1 MQQVGVGRQS
11 GTAPTPVVD
20 AVRNAAN
27 RSGVDFGYLL
37 DVARV
42 ESGMVPTAQ
51 ASTSTARGLYQFTAQ
66 TWLATVERHGAD
78 HGLQWAADAI
88 GRHNSGRHTV
98 ADPQMRAQILALR
111 DDPATAAAMAA
122 RFTEDN
128 SAVLKA
134 RTGREPE
141 AVDLYLAH
149 FLGAGG
155 AANFL
160 SAWNDDADQAGAP
173 LFPAAA
179 AANRTIFYS
188 RSGEM
193 RSLGDI
199 RERFRAKLEQSPPPL
214 QPSQRMAYAGSP
226 TSSRQTAAVMAVQ
239 QSDRAPLPML
249 TITPMPRGL
258 SLDFAIDSYRR
269 FASGMDQGVARG

>member
-1 MQQVGVGRQS
+1 MDQVNLTRQA
-11 GTAPTPVVD
+11 GAAPATVVQ
-20 AVRNAAN
+20 AVRQAAD
-27 RSGVDFGYLL
+27 RHGVDFDYLL

-42 ESGMVPTAQ
+42 ESGLVPTAQ
-51 ASTSTARGLYQFTAQ
+51 ASTSSARGLYQFTAQ

-88 GRHNSGRHTV
+88 GRQQSGRHAV
-98 ADPQMRAQILALR
+98 ADPKLRAEILALR

-122 RFTEDN
+122 RFTDDN
-128 SAVLKA
+128 SAFLKG

-155 AANFL
+155 AATFL
-160 SAWNDDADQAGAP
+160 SKWQDDSDQAGAT

-179 AANRTIFYS
+179 AANKTIFYD
-188 RSGEM
+188 RSGAM

-199 RERFRAKLEQSPPPL
+199 RDRFRARLEQGSVPPGQPL
-214 QPSQRMAYAGSP
+214 RIADAPATASVSTRSQ
-226 TSSRQTAAVMAVQ
+226 QLVQ
-239 QSDRAPLPML
+239 QSGRASLQML
-249 TITPMPRGL
+249 SITPMPRGL
-258 SLDFAIDSYRR
+258 SLDFAVDSYRR
-269 FASGMDQGVARG
+269 FAGMTGGGA